1 MAARDTSVAGIV
13 DEYKHSEEL
22 GPNCEF
28 LENNLDFLEDLQK
41 LHDETAPR
49 DALTQFIKVHNF
61 TTPSLDQWVDNRMAK
76 LEVH

>member
-49 DALTQFIKVHNF
+49 GALTQFIKTHKF
-61 TTPSLDQWVDNRMAK
+61 TTPSLDQWVANRMAQ